1 MSIIY
6 SCHTNVLFNL
16 YFSPLQATHGRLQ
29 QNSEDHLQ
37 MFQAALA
44 QKLPNIDTF
53 AEAAVMNVF
62 SIFIRKVCNTRIQE
76 FLSATKQ
83 ELATKKGLAS
93 TIDLNLR
100 TTLIAYHTKLESQS
114 ASDLM

>member
-1 MSIIY
+1 
-6 SCHTNVLFNL
+6 
-16 YFSPLQATHGRLQ
+16 
-29 QNSEDHLQ
+29 

-62 SIFIRKVCNTRIQE
+62 SVFIRKVCNTRIQE

-83 ELATKKGLAS
+83 ELATKRG
-93 TIDLNLR
+93 
-100 TTLIAYHTKLESQS
+100 
-114 ASDLM
+114 